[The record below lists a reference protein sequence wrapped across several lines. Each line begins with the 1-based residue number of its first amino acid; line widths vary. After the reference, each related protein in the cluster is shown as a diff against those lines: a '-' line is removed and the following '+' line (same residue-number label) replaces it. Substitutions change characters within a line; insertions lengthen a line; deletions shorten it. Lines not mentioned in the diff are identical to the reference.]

1 MPKKVSEEDFR
12 EIESILREVPTSI
25 SVDVVMEKLHNKIPR
40 RTLQRRLAWLV
51 ENKRIKAIGERGG
64 RRYQIPSDSLFLYI
78 KDSKSNKN
86 HNEIPITEEA
96 IEIFEIISKPL
107 TARTPIGYQYS
118 FLEEYEP
125 NLTQYLD
132 VDIQNKLMELGQVG
146 ASNQPAGTYLR
157 QLLDRLL
164 IDLSWNSSRLEGNTY
179 SLLET
184 ERLIQVGENADG
196 KESRETQM
204 ILNHKGAIE
213 MLADQASEI
222 GFNKYTICNLHALL
236 SDNLLTDPSACGRI
250 RSRSVAISGTVFVP
264 LEIPQA
270 IEQQFQ
276 MILDKAETI
285 SNPFEQAFFIMVHLP
300 YLQPFEDVNKRVS
313 RLAANIS
320 LIKLNLCPLSFVDVP
335 QQDYINGI
343 IGIYELN
350 RIDYLRDVFIWA
362 YQRSCARYSAIQQ
375 SLGQPDPI
383 RVKYRSKIKKAVSYV
398 IKNDIKNKN
407 APKWITDYVSSE
419 IPKQDMEKVIEVI
432 ETEIRSLHEGSI
444 ARYGIRLS
452 KYKEWKEKWI

>member
-1 MPKKVSEEDFR
+1 MPKKISEEDYK
-12 EIESILREVPTSI
+12 EIENILREVSTPI
-25 SVDVVMEKLHNKIPR
+25 SVDIVMKKLFNKIPR

-51 ENKRIKAIGERGG
+51 KNERIKAIGERGG
-64 RRYQIPSDSLFLYI
+64 RRYQIPSTPLFQQSE
-78 KDSKSNKN
+78 DSKSSKN
-86 HNEIPITEEA
+86 LYEIPITQEA
-96 IEIFEIISKPL
+96 IEIGEIISKPL

-118 FLEEYEP
+118 FLEDYKP
-125 NLTQYLD
+125 NVTHYLNG
-132 VDIQNKLMELGQVG
+132 DIQNKLMESGQVG

-184 ERLIQVGENADG
+184 ERLIQAGESTDG
-196 KESRETQM
+196 KETRETQM

-236 SDNLLTDPSACGRI
+236 SDNLLADPGACGRI
-250 RSRSVAISGTVFVP
+250 RTRAVAISGTVFFP

-270 IEQQFQ
+270 IQQQFQ
-276 MILDKAETI
+276 MILDKAEKI
-285 SNPFEQAFFIMVHLP
+285 INPFEQAFFMMVHLP

-335 QQDYINGI
+335 QKDYINGI

-350 RIDYLRDVFIWA
+350 QVDYLRDVFIWA

-383 RVKYRSKIKKAVSYV
+383 RVKYRSTIKKAVSD
-398 IKNDIKNKN
+398 IITNDIKKKN
-407 APKWITDYVSSE
+407 ASKWISDYVSSE
-419 IPKQDMEKVIEVI
+419 ISNQDKQKVIEVI
-432 ETEIRSLHEGSI
+432 ETEISSLHEGSI
-444 ARYGIRLS
+444 ARYRIRLS
-452 KYKEWKEKWI
+452 KYKKWKEKWT